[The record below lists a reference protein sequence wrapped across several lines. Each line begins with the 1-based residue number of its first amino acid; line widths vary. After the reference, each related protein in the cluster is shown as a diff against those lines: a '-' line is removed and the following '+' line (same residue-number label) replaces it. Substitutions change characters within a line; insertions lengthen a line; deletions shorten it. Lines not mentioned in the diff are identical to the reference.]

1 MANALDELKESMESA
16 IADAENDIV
25 KLEQQG
31 QNMSNLKMVEEDV
44 KRNLALAHSQ
54 WKVYRKNLRTYGRR
68 QVEVQ
73 GAKVAMLTPEEKEAY
88 RKYNK
93 LGDINKLEGR
103 LTAAME
109 KALANRS
116 ELFGSAH
123 GEGEVLTNAEEDDAL
138 VEGGQL
144 AAKEIWDKT
153 DQHQDKSLENVKK
166 ASQSANES
174 LEIADT
180 IIRQQESQ
188 IELTE
193 KIRSETQELSERYGI
208 SFSIMGTILRQIA
221 CDGCFQ
227 ALFAVLI
234 LAIIAFLIVKYA

>member
-1 MANALDELKESMESA
+1 MCIRD
-16 IADAENDIV
+16 
-25 KLEQQG
+25 
-31 QNMSNLKMVEEDV
+31 
-44 KRNLALAHSQ
+44 R
-54 WKVYRKNLRTYGRR
+54 
-68 QVEVQ
+68 
-73 GAKVAMLTPEEKEAY
+73 
-88 RKYNK
+88 
-93 LGDINKLEGR
+93 
-103 LTAAME
+103 
-109 KALANRS
+109 
-116 ELFGSAH
+116 FGSAH